1 MVEWSY
7 RTPAKVDT
15 RILAARLLYDAAPH
29 GVEPLLALVNVDVQ
43 KQQDAD
49 YHDWVPLADMGA
61 AELWMW

>member
-43 KQQDAD
+43 KQQDPD
-49 YHDWVPLADMGA
+49 DHDWVPLANMGA
-61 AELWMW
+61 AKLWMW

>member
-7 RTPAKVDT
+7 RTPVKVDT

-43 KQQDAD
+43 KQQDPD
-49 YHDWVPLADMGA
+49 YHDWVPLAVMGA